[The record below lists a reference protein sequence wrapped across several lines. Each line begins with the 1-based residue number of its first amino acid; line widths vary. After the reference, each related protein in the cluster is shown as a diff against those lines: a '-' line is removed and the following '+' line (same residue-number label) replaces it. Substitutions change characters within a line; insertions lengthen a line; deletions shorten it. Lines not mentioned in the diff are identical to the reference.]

1 MLLAIVM
8 WACAD
13 ATDETQRVVVAPA
26 DRPQAWVV
34 VEAIQTECCYDEGS
48 TGVLEITNRDG
59 FRMAELS
66 FANPVPLPDEQFV
79 GRFDR
84 LPVGLG
90 PHTVMLWQEGCGG
103 GCPWNEGGDNTR
115 LVAAAEGVPR
125 RSLRHHD
132 RHRARRDR
140 GGGPVVAV
148 RRVSVDRGPLG
159 SLIGGM
165 TRTSQVLR
173 DRTTLAVMSKPVGP
187 YTPIVRG
194 GDLLFTAGQVGIADG
209 AIVEGGLAAEL
220 RQVFVNLRSVLSAPM
235 PRSTM
240 W

>member
-1 MLLAIVM
+1 M
-8 WACAD
+8 
-13 ATDETQRVVVAPA
+13 
-26 DRPQAWVV
+26 
-34 VEAIQTECCYDEGS
+34 
-48 TGVLEITNRDG
+48 
-59 FRMAELS
+59 
-66 FANPVPLPDEQFV
+66 
-79 GRFDR
+79 
-84 LPVGLG
+84 
-90 PHTVMLWQEGCGG
+90 
-103 GCPWNEGGDNTR
+103 
-115 LVAAAEGVPR
+115 
-125 RSLRHHD
+125 
-132 RHRARRDR
+132 
-140 GGGPVVAV
+140 VAV

-165 TRTSQVLR
+165 TRTSRVLR